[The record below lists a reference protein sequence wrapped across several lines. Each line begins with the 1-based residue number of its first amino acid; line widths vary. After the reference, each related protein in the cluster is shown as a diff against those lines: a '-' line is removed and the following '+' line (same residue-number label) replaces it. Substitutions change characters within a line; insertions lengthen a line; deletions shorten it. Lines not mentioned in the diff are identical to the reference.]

1 MNKLRGFLLGFS
13 FAVSLVLWLCIMLG
27 RFNPVS
33 TQNDITTLQSQ
44 IDSLRQKSDKSV
56 LFLAQE
62 ELARNGLSL
71 VVVDS
76 TGKASLLRIKEGK

>member
-1 MNKLRGFLLGFS
+1 MSKWQEFFLYIALIMSVAGVF
-13 FAVSLVLWLCIMLG
+13 FVFVYASL
-27 RFNPVS
+27 
-33 TQNDITTLQSQ
+33 LQSQ

-62 ELARNGLSL
+62 ELSRKGLSL

-76 TGKASLLRIKEGK
+76 AGKASLLRIKEGF

>member
-1 MNKLRGFLLGFS
+1 MSNLERFLLGIALGACTVFCIFVLFGLS
-13 FAVSLVLWLCIMLG
+13 GHRVIVS
-27 RFNPVS
+27 
-33 TQNDITTLQSQ
+33 LQSQ